1 MRKIINT
8 AQFKNDPIG
17 TVVDLLIVAVAN
29 LVVPVPL
36 TPEMIRSLRGP
47 ALGLLASL
55 FLMVLFMIITIGSV
69 ILSPLLLSS
78 SFLQQ
83 LTSGIGISSNIA
95 SDDSFFET
103 AVPRQNPF
111 GGQGLNY
118 TTITAHFL
126 DSNYFLNFGRIHTGM
141 DLVPN
146 ESYFKNSKTYTETN
160 QVVIFSTI
168 NGSAR
173 YYIDQYGSET
183 VEVVNAEQTAK
194 VAFLHLSKVLV
205 SGGTIKAGT
214 AIGIMGRT
222 GLATGEHLHYEVRL
236 KDGSSWRAVN
246 PLNFIQ

>member
-1 MRKIINT
+1 MRKIINA

-17 TVVDLLIVAVAN
+17 TILDLLIVAVAN

-36 TPEMIRSLRGP
+36 TPEMVRSLRGP
-47 ALGLLASL
+47 VLGILASL

-69 ILSPLLLSS
+69 ILSPLLLNS

-83 LTSGIGISSNIA
+83 LTSGLTPSNIA
-95 SDDSFFET
+95 SDDSFSET
-103 AVPRQNPF
+103 TVPIQNPF

-146 ESYFKNSKTYTETN
+146 ESYFKNSKTYKETN

-183 VEVVNAEQTAK
+183 VELVNAEQTAK

-214 AIGIMGRT
+214 AIGIMGKT

-236 KDGSSWRAVN
+236 RDGSSWRAVN

>member
-1 MRKIINT
+1 MRKIINA

-36 TPEMIRSLRGP
+36 TPEMVRSLRGP
-47 ALGLLASL
+47 VLGILASL

-69 ILSPLLLSS
+69 ILSPLLFNA

-83 LTSGIGISSNIA
+83 LTSGLAPSNIA

-103 AVPRQNPF
+103 TVPVQNPF
-111 GGQGLNY
+111 GGQGLSY

-146 ESYFKNSKTYTETN
+146 ETYYKTSKTYKETN

-168 NGSAR
+168 NGTAR

-183 VEVVNAEQTAK
+183 VEVINADQTVK

-214 AIGIMGRT
+214 AIGIMGKT